1 MLKKIC
7 YSIVFATFV
16 LVSPVS
22 AQSQVDPDLPDYEP
36 VSGISGNLS
45 SIGSDSLNN
54 LMTLWA
60 ELFQNYYPNVNIQIQ
75 GAGSSTAP
83 PAITEGTANFG
94 PMSRLMRSS
103 EVQAFEE
110 RHGYPPT
117 PVGTSIDLLAV
128 FVNKDNPVQ
137 CLGIE
142 QIDAIFSVGR
152 RCGGAEDI
160 TRWGQLGLEGD
171 WDNRDFA
178 LYSRNAVSGTYG
190 FFKENA
196 LCGGD
201 FKPSINEQP
210 GSASVVQGVNESLN
224 GIGYSGIAYMT
235 SGVKPINVSAVG
247 SDECIEPNKETAATG
262 DYPLARLL
270 YVYVNKNPNRELPPL
285 EREFFRMV
293 LSRQGQE
300 VVVRDGY
307 IPLPASAA
315 NRIREQLEL

>member
-1 MLKKIC
+1 MLKKVA
-7 YSIVFATFV
+7 Y
-16 LVSPVS
+16 VS
-22 AQSQVDPDLPDYEP
+22 AAAGIFLSSAGFPQSQVDPDLPDYEP
-36 VSGISGNLS
+36 VAGISGNLS

-103 EVQAFEE
+103 EIQAFED

-128 FVNKDNPVQ
+128 FVNKDNPVE

-142 QIDAIFSVGR
+142 QIDSIFSVGR
-152 RCGGAEDI
+152 RCGGAEDV
-160 TRWGQLGLEGD
+160 TRWGQLGLEGA

-235 SGVKPINVSAVG
+235 SGVKTIGVSAVG
-247 SDECIEPNKETAATG
+247 SDNCIEPNKENAATG